1 MLPRIFNMFTQGD
14 RPLEDTRGGLGVG
27 LTLVRSL
34 VELHEGSVEAHSK
47 GPGQGSEFIV
57 RLPLA
62 PPVLRSEPVAAKPDG
77 QPARAKPRRILV
89 VDDNEDQ
96 VQSLVKL
103 LKLLGHEVDSAH
115 DGLSALETA
124 VAFAPDLALVDI
136 GLPRMNGYEVARR
149 IRANPA
155 LQHVM
160 LVAQTGWGQ
169 EEDRHRSQEAGFDRH
184 LVKPVEISTLQE
196 LLMALETEK

>member
-1 MLPRIFNMFTQGD
+1 
-14 RPLEDTRGGLGVG
+14 VG

-34 VELHEGSVEAHSK
+34 VELHDGSVEARSK

-62 PPVLRSEPVAAKPDG
+62 PPALLSEPVAPKPVG
-77 QPARAKPRRILV
+77 EAALTKPRRVLV

-96 VQSLVKL
+96 VRSLVKL
-103 LKLLGHEVDSAH
+103 LKLFGHEVASAH
-115 DGLSALETA
+115 DGPSAVETA
-124 VAFAPDLALVDI
+124 AAFAPDLALVDI
-136 GLPRMNGYEVARR
+136 GLPQMNGYEVARR
-149 IRANPA
+149 IRENPA

-169 EEDRHRSQEAGFDRH
+169 DEERRRSKEAGFDRH
-184 LVKPVEISTLQE
+184 LVKPVDINTVQE
-196 LLMALETEK
+196 LLVALETEK